1 MHLGERAAREAVEDG
16 VGISGEQEEARAVMR
31 RRVQFAVLHDPLHL
45 VDGIKVSMIRGE
57 DIQHRTPYTLRVE
70 VCGHLVHHRS
80 CHEARSN
87 RGAARLR
94 PHAPVV
100 S

>member
-45 VDGIKVSMIRGE
+45 VDGIKASMVRGE
-57 DIQHRTPYTLRVE
+57 DF
-70 VCGHLVHHRS
+70 
-80 CHEARSN
+80 
-87 RGAARLR
+87 
-94 PHAPVV
+94 
-100 S
+100 